1 MAGFR
6 LTVVDT
12 GPLSPDK
19 NKLVSR
25 IRSSYPHW
33 AWTVMVWRQNRS
45 IEAKVCFGPV
55 SGPRGYPARCFDR
68 DDTVTRSRLG

>member
-6 LTVVDT
+6 LAVVDT

-33 AWTVMVWRQNRS
+33 AWTAIVR
-45 IEAKVCFGPV
+45 
-55 SGPRGYPARCFDR
+55 
-68 DDTVTRSRLG
+68 